1 MSQTPACSHGTM
13 RRIKMRERSFR
24 KDKRAIDQIIA
35 ALLMV
40 VIVVV
45 ASVMVFVYSTG
56 LFGALLRAPT
66 TATEN
71 ISLEY
76 AYFSPSNNNVTL
88 SIRNTGSTPI
98 TLTSYFVK
106 DSSGDAY
113 ARVNWATG
121 FSPQTGSFAPKLLA
135 SPTPTVLISTACGA
149 GCTYTGT
156 AFTFVPG
163 QVYTVVLVTARNTQF
178 SLQIIR

>member
-1 MSQTPACSHGTM
+1 MNEQSAMSPETM
-13 RRIKMRERSFR
+13 RRTSLHRRGFREN
-24 KDKRAIDQIIA
+24 KRGIDQIMA

-56 LFGALLRAPT
+56 LFGALLVAPT

-76 AYFSPSNNNVTL
+76 AYFTPSNNNVTL
-88 SIRNTGSTPI
+88 SIRNTGSSPI
-98 TLTSYFVK
+98 TFKSYYVK
-106 DSSGDAY
+106 DSSGDDY
-113 ARVNWATG
+113 ARVSWATG
-121 FSPQTGSFAPKLLA
+121 LSPQIGSFAPKALA
-135 SPTPTVLISTACGA
+135 SPTPIVLISTACGA
-149 GCTYTGT
+149 SCTYSGT

-163 QVYTVVLVTARNTQF
+163 QVYTVVLVTTKNTQF
-178 SLQIIR
+178 SVQIIR